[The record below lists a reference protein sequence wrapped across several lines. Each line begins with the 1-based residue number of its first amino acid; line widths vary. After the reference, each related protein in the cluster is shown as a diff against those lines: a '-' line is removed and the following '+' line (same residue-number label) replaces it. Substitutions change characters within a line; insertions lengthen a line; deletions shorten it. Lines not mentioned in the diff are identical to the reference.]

1 MDANRGTAKANV
13 HDVNARH
20 RRMAKRETSS
30 GLDDHNRVAP
40 FWVLFAPA
48 ASAANAWN
56 PPKLPAPPKAVVVD
70 LKVRRTPF
78 VERRRGLLLGPT
90 PHFKGGALMKASSS
104 SSRTRAQVERVLL
117 SRRRRR
123 RRSINVLAKSARS
136 SRSSAWRTN
145 GGGGSSSASSS
156 SSSSSR
162 YMRYARYA
170 RVILCGGDFGPPL
183 NFFSQTPNIGYLK
196 RRGDTKQ
203 ELSLSLSLS
212 CSYART

>member
-56 PPKLPAPPKAVVVD
+56 PPKLPAPPAVVVD
-70 LKVRRTPF
+70 LVRTPF
-78 VERRRGLLLGPT
+78 VERRRGLLSGPT
-90 PHFKGGALMKASSS
+90 PHFKGALMKASSSFSS

-117 SRRRRR
+117 SRCRR
-123 RRSINVLAKSARS
+123 RRSSPKCWQKPHVVGVNPLCPRS
-136 SRSSAWRTN
+136 PPNATQTAADACCLPREATN
-145 GGGGSSSASSS
+145 RQWWWWFLCVVVVANMI
-156 SSSSSR
+156 
-162 YMRYARYA
+162 MRYYLRYDV
-170 RVILCGGDFGPPL
+170 RVILHSALF
-183 NFFSQTPNIGYLK
+183 
-196 RRGDTKQ
+196 
-203 ELSLSLSLS
+203 
-212 CSYART
+212 